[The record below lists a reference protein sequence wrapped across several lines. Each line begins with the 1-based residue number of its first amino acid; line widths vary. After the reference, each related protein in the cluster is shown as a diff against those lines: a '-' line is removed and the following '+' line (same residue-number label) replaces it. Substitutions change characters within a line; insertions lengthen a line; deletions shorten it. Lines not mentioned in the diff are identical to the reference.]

1 MNISQTMS
9 EFFREGGTLSGK
21 FPNFEYRHQQLQM
34 SEAIYETLSTCSH
47 LLVEAPT
54 GIGKSFAY
62 LVPSILFA
70 KEASRKVI
78 VSTYSINL
86 QEQLIDKDIPLLK
99 NTLPFD
105 FKAGLLKG
113 RNNYLCPRR
122 LARALEHSNTLF
134 ETSESAQLNKLYDW
148 SKRTKDGTLSDIDFE
163 VSHEVWD
170 TVCSERGICTMKTCG
185 GEKTKCFFQ
194 KARME
199 LEKCDVIILNHH
211 LFFTLYDG
219 VIEGRNGYLY
229 SNDLVIFDE
238 AHTVEQVAADHISP
252 AVSRDAIRYN
262 LLRLYNSKK
271 KRGFLLELPSLHL
284 QMQVQNLLELNQYF
298 FHRLRREL
306 FHAESGKLNG
316 LAVRIYEKDFT
327 DNELS
332 PELKTLIESLRELR
346 PACTTDSQTNELNEF
361 VTRFSEIKGALDSF
375 ITQKDSTND
384 NEYVYWAELSSS
396 RPESNMKLCSSP
408 VDLSGYFRTNIFKK
422 DNTAILTSATLT
434 TGNSFDYFNKRL
446 GAEEAGKLIL
456 DSPFDYSR
464 QVRLYVPKDIP
475 PPVNDSDEVYLDS
488 LKEWLMYFVD
498 MTGGKALVLFTNR
511 TLLRR
516 VGEDLKHSFA
526 ERSIDLLMQGEG
538 RSRKMLLEKFRSDVK
553 SVLFGLDSF
562 WMGVDV
568 PGESLS
574 NLIIVKLPFQ
584 VPSHPLVQARIEFIE
599 KNGGNS
605 FIEYSLPEAVLK
617 FRQGVGRLIRNS
629 NDKGIIAILDNRV
642 ITRPYGKTFLN
653 SIDECPLEI
662 IGSDDIPVIFRQ

>member
-1 MNISQTMS
+1 
-9 EFFREGGTLSGK
+9 
-21 FPNFEYRHQQLQM
+21 
-34 SEAIYETLSTCSH
+34 
-47 LLVEAPT
+47 
-54 GIGKSFAY
+54 
-62 LVPSILFA
+62 
-70 KEASRKVI
+70 
-78 VSTYSINL
+78 
-86 QEQLIDKDIPLLK
+86 
-99 NTLPFD
+99 
-105 FKAGLLKG
+105 
-113 RNNYLCPRR
+113 
-122 LARALEHSNTLF
+122 
-134 ETSESAQLNKLYDW
+134 SAQLNKLYDW

-170 TVCSERGICTMKTCG
+170 TVCSERGICTKKTCG

-219 VIEGRNGYLY
+219 VIEDKSGYLY

-306 FHAESGKLNG
+306 FHADSGKLNG

-327 DNELS
+327 DNELG
-332 PELKTLIESLRELR
+332 PELMSLIESLRELR
-346 PACTTDSQTNELNEF
+346 PACATDSQTNELNEF
-361 VTRFSEIKGALDSF
+361 ITRFSEIRSALDSF
-375 ITQKDSTND
+375 ITQKENTGD
-384 NEYVYWAELSSS
+384 NEFVYWAELGSA
-396 RPESNMKLCSSP
+396 RPESNLKLCSSP
-408 VDLSGYFRTNIFKK
+408 VDLSGYFRTNIFKN
-422 DNTAILTSATLT
+422 DNSAILTSATLT

-446 GAEEAGKLIL
+446 GAEAAGKLIL

-464 QVRLYVPKDIP
+464 QVRLYIPKDIP

-488 LKEWLMYFVD
+488 LKEWIMYFVD

-511 TLLRR
+511 SLLRR
-516 VGEDLKHSFA
+516 VGEDLKQSFA
-526 ERSIDLLMQGEG
+526 ERSIDLLMQGES
-538 RSRKMLLEKFRSDVK
+538 RSRKMLLDRFRSDVR

-562 WMGVDV
+562 WMGIDV

-574 NLIIVKLPFQ
+574 NLIIIKLPFQ

-617 FRQGVGRLIRNS
+617 FRQGIGRLIRNS

-642 ITRPYGKTFLN
+642 ITKPYGKTFLN
-653 SIDECPLEI
+653 SIEDCPMEI
-662 IGSDDIPVIFRQ
+662 IGSDDIPVTFRQ